1 MYWSLRIRYEDL
13 VLNRLFNKKDTAYF
27 DQFNNDGKIEKVES
41 LDDENMADMFIA
53 DRFDT
58 MIILD
63 KTVIETELQER
74 GFSDFA
80 YSN

>member
-1 MYWSLRIRYEDL
+1 
-13 VLNRLFNKKDTAYF
+13 
-27 DQFNNDGKIEKVES
+27 
-41 LDDENMADMFIA
+41 MADMFIA

-74 GFSDFA
+74 GFTDFA
-80 YSN
+80 YTNQKQVQVY